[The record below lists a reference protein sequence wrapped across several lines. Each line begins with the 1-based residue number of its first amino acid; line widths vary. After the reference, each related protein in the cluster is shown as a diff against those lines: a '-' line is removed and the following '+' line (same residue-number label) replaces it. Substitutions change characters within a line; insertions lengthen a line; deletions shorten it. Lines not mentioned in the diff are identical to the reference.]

1 MRVALEEGIC
11 DTVLSNLI
19 VTYQERAALLCRT
32 LQGEPRIHIST
43 VPRGGYFVWISF
55 AGIADAS
62 RQFLPYCQERGVNF
76 LPGIRCASFVRRQE
90 PKQQQR
96 HVANDDDDDDDDND
110 DECKRSARLCFA
122 DMNVDDIENG
132 AKLLIKCYQEFMA
145 SGGEY

>member
-19 VTYQERAALLCRT
+19 VTYQERAALLCLT

-55 AGIADAS
+55 AGIADTS

-76 LPGIRCASFVRRQE
+76 LPGIRCGSFVRRQE
-90 PKQQQR
+90 PQQHQQQ
-96 HVANDDDDDDDDND
+96 HAANDDDND

-132 AKLLIKCYQEFMA
+132 AQLLVKCYQEFMA
-145 SGGEY
+145 SAGEY